1 MIPASAKSS
10 SRLLTIEAKSIR
22 LSWSALSGIV
32 AAIHQSRE
40 IFMPAKLRSS
50 EPSPFA
56 RKCRVAIKH
65 LNLEDQ
71 VVIEPAA
78 TQDPNDTLRQQ
89 NPLGKLPALVLD
101 DGQVIV
107 DSRVIMEYL
116 DTLAGGGKIIPQETD
131 ERFKTLTLAALCDG
145 VMEAS
150 ILLIYEKRHRPD
162 REPHEGALNH
172 QRAKIERTLNRL
184 QETPPGFNPVSI
196 GNIGLACALGYM
208 DYRKQYDWRTAHPKL
223 ITWLDGFSAAAP
235 AFGSA
240 PHPDE

>member
-1 MIPASAKSS
+1 
-10 SRLLTIEAKSIR
+10 
-22 LSWSALSGIV
+22 
-32 AAIHQSRE
+32 
-40 IFMPAKLRSS
+40 MPAKLRSS
-50 EPSPFA
+50 DSSPFA

-107 DSRVIMEYL
+107 DSRVIVEYF
-116 DTLAGGGKIIPQETD
+116 DALAGGGKIIPQETD
-131 ERFKTLTLAALCDG
+131 ARFKTLTLAALCDG

-150 ILLIYEKRHRPD
+150 ILLVYEKRYRPD
-162 REPHEGALNH
+162 REPHEGALSH
-172 QRAKIERTLNRL
+172 QRAKIERTLNQF
-184 QETPPGFNPVSI
+184 QEMPPATSPVSV

-208 DYRKQYDWRTAHPKL
+208 DYRKQYDWRSAHPKL
-223 ITWLDGFSAAAP
+223 IKWFDNFSAAAP
-235 AFGSA
+235 AFA
-240 PHPDE
+240 AAAHPDE